1 MKIIHCSDLHLD
13 SRMEANLSSEQAKE
27 RNHEILLTFQRMVQ
41 YAKQNDV
48 DIVMIAGDL
57 FDSNRISSSTV
68 DYFFNAIRNAKDID
82 FLYLKGNHD
91 ESKRT
96 KKQED
101 LPDNLKLFHDEWMYY
116 HYDFLTI
123 AGIEINQENA
133 SSLYPSLSLD
143 PNQTNIVMLHGQ
155 ETTQPGVDMVC
166 LPQLKNKN
174 IDYLALGHIHSYK
187 KEVLDERGSYAYCGC
202 LEGRG
207 FDECGEKGF
216 ILLDVNPQHIE
227 TTFVPFARRQLHDVE
242 VDITGKET
250 NPEIKAAMEEAS
262 AHIKQEDLVKFTLVG
277 EYTLDT
283 RRDFE
288 RLKKDFQDRF
298 YFCKIKDNSHLKI
311 EKENYEHDI
320 SLKGEF
326 IRKVM
331 ASTLS
336 DEEKEEIIVAGIQAL
351 SGKEITQ

>member
-1 MKIIHCSDLHLD
+1 MKLIHCSDLHLD
-13 SRMEANLSSEQAKE
+13 SKMEANLSSHQAKE
-27 RNHEILLTFQRMVQ
+27 RNHEILLTFERMVT

-57 FDSNRISSSTV
+57 FDTERIAASSV
-68 DYFFNAIRNAKDID
+68 DYFLNEIRNAKDID

-91 ESKRT
+91 ESKHAFVG
-96 KKQED
+96 QQI
-101 LPDNLKLFHDEWMYY
+101 PDNLKLFCDEWTYDQ
-116 HYDFLTI
+116 YDFLTI
-123 AGIEINQENA
+123 AGIEINDENA
-133 SSLYPSLSLD
+133 SSLYSQLTLD

-166 LPQLKNKN
+166 LPQLKNKH

-216 ILLDVNPQHIE
+216 IVLDVKPQKIE

-242 VDITGKET
+242 VGITGKET
-250 NPEIKAAMEEAS
+250 ITDMKHAMEEAS
-262 AHIKQEDLVKFTLVG
+262 STISHDDLVKFTLVG
-277 EYTLDT
+277 EYTFDTQKDLD
-283 RRDFE
+283 F
-288 RLKKDFQDRF
+288 LKKAFQDRF

-311 EKENYEHDI
+311 EKENYEHDL

-336 DEEKEEIIVAGIQAL
+336 EEEKEEIIVAGIQAL
-351 SGKEITQ
+351 SGKEITV